1 MALHIKDAKAEELV
15 RELARSHGTS
25 LTEAV
30 RIACEEKLARDQRK
44 VSPKELLA
52 DIHAGIRALPKTGEK
67 ADKAF
72 FDELWGEND

>member
-15 RELARSHGTS
+15 REVARTQGTT
-25 LTEAV
+25 LTQAIK
-30 RIACEEKLARDQRK
+30 IACEEKLARDRRK
-44 VSPKELLA
+44 LSPQDLLA
-52 DIHAGIRALPKTGEK
+52 DIHAGIRALPRTGEK

>member
-15 RELARSHGTS
+15 RELVRSPGTS

-30 RIACEEKLARDQRK
+30 RIACAEKLARYRRK
-44 VSPKELLA
+44 VSPEKLLA
-52 DIHAGIRALPKTGEK
+52 DIHARIRALPKTGQK

-72 FDELWGEND
+72 FDEL

>member
-1 MALHIKDAKAEELV
+1 MALHIRDAEAERAV
-15 RELARSHGTS
+15 RELAQARNVS

-30 RIACEEKLARDQRK
+30 RSACTDALKDVRRN
-44 VSPKELLA
+44 VSPEELLA
-52 DIHAGIRALPKTGEK
+52 DIHARIRSYPKTGEK